1 MPEKSGMNYQT
12 MREMNKEF
20 TAAQAQLQDTLT
32 AVKKLAKDMEGGALQ
47 GQAGQTFVGA
57 INGPL
62 TKALQKL
69 SEKMKE
75 LAGDI
80 EGARAFYE
88 DGEKKSQSRFK

>member
-1 MPEKSGMNYQT
+1 MPDKSGMNYQT

-32 AVKKLAKDMEGGALQ
+32 AVKKLGKDIEGGALQ
-47 GQAGQTFVGA
+47 GQAGQTFQA
-57 INGPL
+57 ALNGPL

-75 LAGDI
+75 LADDI

>member
-12 MREMNKEF
+12 MREMNKAF
-20 TAAQAQLQDTLT
+20 TAAEKQLQETLS
-32 AVKKLAKDMEGGALQ
+32 AVKKLGKDMEGGALQ
-47 GQAGQTFVGA
+47 GQAGQTFTAA

-62 TKALQKL
+62 TRALQKL
-69 SEKMKE
+69 SGKMNE

-88 DGEKKSQSRFK
+88 DGETKSQSRFK

>member
-1 MPEKSGMNYQT
+1 MPDKSGMNYQT
-12 MREMNKEF
+12 MREMAKEF
-20 TAAQAQLQDTLT
+20 SAAEKQLQETLS
-32 AVKKLAKDMEGGALQ
+32 AVKKLGKDMEGGALQ
-47 GQAGQTFVGA
+47 GQAGETFTAA
-57 INGPL
+57 INGAL

-69 SEKMKE
+69 SGKMKE

>member
-32 AVKKLAKDMEGGALQ
+32 AVKKLGKDIEGGALQ
-47 GQAGQTFVGA
+47 GQAGQTFQA
-57 INGPL
+57 ALNGPL

-75 LAGDI
+75 LADDI

>member
-32 AVKKLAKDMEGGALQ
+32 AVKKLGKDIEGGALQ
-47 GQAGQTFVGA
+47 GQAGQTFQA
-57 INGPL
+57 ALNGPL

-88 DGEKKSQSRFK
+88 DGETKSQSRFK

>member
-20 TAAQAQLQDTLT
+20 TAAQAQLQDTLQ
-32 AVKKLAKDMEGGALQ
+32 AVKKLGKDMEGGALQ
-47 GQAGQTFVGA
+47 GQAGQTFTAA

-69 SEKMKE
+69 SGKMKE

-88 DGEKKSQSRFK
+88 DGETKSQSRFK

>member
-12 MREMNKEF
+12 MREMTKEF
-20 TAAQAQLQDTLT
+20 TAAEKQLQETLS
-32 AVKKLAKDMEGGALQ
+32 AVKKLGKDMEGGALQ
-47 GQAGQTFVGA
+47 GQAGQTFTAA

-69 SEKMKE
+69 SGKMKE

-88 DGEKKSQSRFK
+88 DGETKSQSRFK

>member
-20 TAAQAQLQDTLT
+20 TAAQAQLTDTLM
-32 AVKKLAKDMEGGALQ
+32 AVKKLGKDMEGGALQ
-47 GQAGQTFVGA
+47 GQAGQTFQA
-57 INGPL
+57 ALNGPL

-75 LAGDI
+75 LAGDV

>member
-32 AVKKLAKDMEGGALQ
+32 AVKKLGKDIEGGALQ
-47 GQAGQTFVGA
+47 GQAGQTFQAA

-69 SEKMKE
+69 SAKMKE

>member
-12 MREMNKEF
+12 MREMTKEF
-20 TAAQAQLQDTLT
+20 SAAEKQLGETLS
-32 AVKKLAKDMEGGALQ
+32 AVKKQAKDIEGGALQ
-47 GQAGQTFVGA
+47 GKAGQTFQA
-57 INGPL
+57 ALNGPL

-69 SEKMKE
+69 SAKMKE

-88 DGEKKSQSRFK
+88 DGETKSQSRFK